1 MDYST
6 LFTEAEATQSDLM
19 LKMGNLI
26 NKPVYSIFI
35 PTFNRPDLLK
45 EAIESALN
53 QDYNGDYEIIVIDNC
68 SENKNFKIVEE
79 YISKLSLKHNKCI
92 SLFRCLKMSN
102 GWNMGIV
109 KSSADWVI
117 MLHDDDLLKGNHLSE
132 VDRVIC
138 KVKNIGALCSDS
150 ENLIQTDLLSSKTL
164 FFIFLKEAIKS
175 IRRNRLIKL
184 KILDFYFHNPS
195 SNTGIVLNRKIAL
208 EKGGF
213 NNKLYGIP
221 DYALFFRI
229 VKDFNNVYYLN
240 KKLSIIRF
248 ANNYGLN
255 REVIYGLK
263 KSSEQIRIE
272 IQNLIP
278 YFKINDFGFHKLTS
292 QLTDLEYD
300 LEGKSFQ
307 QRAKIS
313 CLRIYT
319 RTLTLLVFIKSII
332 F

>member
-1 MDYST
+1 MNYST
-6 LFTEAEATQSDLM
+6 LFNELEATQSSLI
-19 LKMGNLI
+19 LKVGNLK
-26 NKPVYSIFI
+26 NKPTYSIFI

-53 QDYNGDYEIIVIDNC
+53 QDYIGEYEIIVIDNC
-68 SENKNFKIVEE
+68 SNNKNFKLVED
-79 YISKLSLKHNKCI
+79 YISNLSLKNNRCI
-92 SLFRCLKMSN
+92 SLFRCLTPSN
-102 GWNMGIV
+102 SWNMGIL
-109 KSSADWVI
+109 KSVSDWVI

-132 VDRVIC
+132 VDKVIC

-150 ENLIQTDLLSSKTL
+150 ENLIQNTRLSSKTL
-164 FFIFLKEAIKS
+164 FFIFLKETIKGV
-175 IRRNRLIKL
+175 RRNRLIKL
-184 KILDFYFHNPS
+184 KIFDFYFHNPA

-208 EKGGF
+208 EEGGF

-221 DYALFFRI
+221 DYALIFRML
-229 VKDFNNVYYLN
+229 KDFNNVYYLN

-248 ANNYGLN
+248 SINDGLN
-255 REVIYGLK
+255 PEIIYSLK

-272 IQNLIP
+272 IQNLRP
-278 YFKINDFGFHKLTS
+278 NFKKNDFGFHKLTL
-292 QLTDLEYD
+292 QLTDSEYN
-300 LEGKSFQ
+300 LEGKSFLQ
-307 QRAKIS
+307 SAKIS

>member
-1 MDYST
+1 MDYSS
-6 LFTEAEATQSDLM
+6 LFNEVEATHSDLILQVGD
-19 LKMGNLI
+19 LK
-26 NKPVYSIFI
+26 NKPAYSIFI

-45 EAIESALN
+45 YAIESALN
-53 QDYNGDYEIIVIDNC
+53 QDYIGEYEIIVIDNC
-68 SENKNFKIVEE
+68 SDNENFKFVED
-79 YISKLSLKHNKCI
+79 YISNLFLKQNIRI
-92 SLFRCLKMSN
+92 SLFKCLAPSN
-102 GWNMGIV
+102 GWNMGIL
-109 KSSADWVI
+109 KSVSDWVI
-117 MLHDDDLLKGNHLSE
+117 MLHDDDLLKANHLSE
-132 VDRVIC
+132 VDRVIF

-150 ENLIQTDLLSSKTL
+150 DNLIQTTRLSSKTL
-164 FFIFLKEAIKS
+164 FFMFLKEVIKKL
-175 IRRNRLIKL
+175 RRNRLIKL
-184 KILDFYFHNPS
+184 KIFDFYFHNPA
-195 SNTGIVLNRKIAL
+195 SNTGIVLNRKIAI
-208 EKGGF
+208 EEGGF

-229 VKDFNNVYYLN
+229 VKDFNNVYYFN

-248 ANNYGLN
+248 ANNHGLN
-255 REVIYGLK
+255 REIIYSLK

-272 IQNLIP
+272 IQNLMP

-300 LEGKSFQ
+300 LEGKSFK